1 MDANVRKCKKFG
13 TINTKQQSKS
23 TEREEKSEASWKKSW
38 KWQRPIWKIAR
49 ALTAKR

>member
-23 TEREEKSEASWKKSW
+23 TEREEKSEAS
-38 KWQRPIWKIAR
+38 
-49 ALTAKR
+49 